1 MQKEKKQPAK
11 KRKYEKKNKAHWGS
25 YKGNFHLA
33 GQGKK
38 KTAKKKAATRAII
51 ELPSAIENGELV
63 DIVLYAVD
71 RLGVLDKA
79 KVFARILGTDDV
91 SEQQMWAITKILKD

>member
-1 MQKEKKQPAK
+1 MAKIEAPK
-11 KRKYEKKNKAHWGS
+11 KRKYVKKNKAHWKG

-33 GQGKK
+33 GTGKK
-38 KTAKKKAATRAII
+38 KAAKKKASTRAIV
-51 ELPSAIENGELV
+51 ELPAAIENSELV
-63 DIVLYAVD
+63 DVVLYAVD

-91 SEQQMWAITKILKD
+91 SEQQMWAITKILKPD